1 MFNYAMGWEEQG
13 RTDLDL
19 PTLFGSTIVEL
30 KFILAL
36 SEPAFGDL
44 ARTTGPADWLPVV
57 LVRSL

>member
-1 MFNYAMGWEEQG
+1 MGWEEQG